1 MMTIYDRQ
9 IEELTAEYRRRRAQ
23 AGELRRKIGEI
34 SGCATA
40 PREVVKVTVGAQGEV
55 RAVEFPTG
63 AYKRMAPA
71 ELAGTLMA
79 TIGEARDKALA
90 AVGELMTPELPR
102 GLNIVD
108 LLQGKADLP
117 GALPAEPAI
126 PDAVREYVDHGR
138 GQRDDGGRDG

>member
-1 MMTIYDRQ
+1 MSIYDRQ
-9 IEELTAEYRRRRAQ
+9 IEELTAEYHRRRAK
-23 AGELRRKIGEI
+23 AGELRRKISEI
-34 SGCATA
+34 SACVTA

-90 AVGELMTPELPR
+90 ALSDLMTPELPP
-102 GLNIVD
+102 GLNLVD

-117 GALPAEPAI
+117 GALPDEPAI

-138 GQRDDGGRDG
+138 GQRDDGGRHG